1 MDKEK
6 TMNAQDKSAATQIS
20 IRQIHPFRNHPF
32 KVLDDDRMKELVQSI
47 KDNGILNPVLVRP
60 DEQDGF
66 EMISGH
72 RRMHAAKLAGLTTVP
87 AIIKEMTDDEA
98 VIAMVDSNMQREEI
112 LPSERAFSLKMKMDV
127 MRHQG
132 YRSDLHKNETLNH
145 SRSLATERPM
155 SDEDERINSRID
167 KNGQRVT
174 SATDRPKIESARIA
188 GEEFGLGKTQ
198 VKNYIR
204 LTELTPDLLN
214 LLDQKKLSIVLAV
227 EISYFDKD
235 LQRSLYSYIQKNGM
249 IKKTQLDALK
259 KFNYEN
265 LTEFSVTQVL
275 NDAVSTKEDD
285 GKVMLSRRE
294 LDKFF
299 SKTVETQKR
308 KEVILDLLDRWKR
321 GQKRP

>member
-32 KVLDDDRMKELVQSI
+32 KVLDDDRMKDLVQSI

-72 RRMHAAKLAGLTTVP
+72 RRMHAAKLAGLTTGP

-112 LPSERAFSLKMKMDV
+112 LPSERAFSLKMMMDA
-127 MRHQG
+127 MRRQG
-132 YRSDLHKNETLNH
+132 KRTDLSQDAASESMKRMTEKTSGTEFQKLEDSW
-145 SRSLATERPM
+145 SRE
-155 SDEDERINSRID
+155 EV
-167 KNGQRVT
+167 GQQ
-174 SATDRPKIESARIA
+174 A
-188 GEEFGLGKTQ
+188 GISGRQ
-198 VKNYIR
+198 VQKYLR
-204 LTELTPDLLN
+204 LTELTEDLLN
-214 LLDQKKLSIVLAV
+214 LVDQKKLSIVLAV
-227 EISYFDKD
+227 EISRFGNE

-265 LTEFSVTQVL
+265 LTEYSVTQVL

-294 LDKFF
+294 LDKYF
-299 SKTVETQKR
+299 SKTVETDKR

>member
-32 KVLDDDRMKELVQSI
+32 KVLDDDRMKDLVQSI

-112 LPSERAFSLKMKMDV
+112 LPSERAFSLKMKMDA
-127 MRHQG
+127 MRRQG
-132 YRSDLHKNETLNH
+132 KRTDLSQDAASESMERMTEKTSGTEFQKLEDSW
-145 SRSLATERPM
+145 SRE
-155 SDEDERINSRID
+155 EV
-167 KNGQRVT
+167 GQQ
-174 SATDRPKIESARIA
+174 A
-188 GEEFGLGKTQ
+188 GISGRQ
-198 VKNYIR
+198 VQKYLR
-204 LTELTPDLLN
+204 LTELTEDLLN
-214 LLDQKKLSIVLAV
+214 LVDQKKLSIVLAV
-227 EISYFDKD
+227 EISRFSNE

-285 GKVMLSRRE
+285 GKVVLSRRE
-294 LDKFF
+294 LDKYF
-299 SKTVETQKR
+299 SKTVETDKR

>member
-6 TMNAQDKSAATQIS
+6 TMNAQDKSAAAQIS

-32 KVLDDDRMKELVQSI
+32 KVLDDDRMKDLVQSI

-112 LPSERAFSLKMKMDV
+112 LPSERAFSLKMKMDA
-127 MRHQG
+127 MRRQG
-132 YRSDLHKNETLNH
+132 KRTDLSQDAASESMKRMAEKTSGTEFQKLEDSW
-145 SRSLATERPM
+145 SRE
-155 SDEDERINSRID
+155 EV
-167 KNGQRVT
+167 GQQ
-174 SATDRPKIESARIA
+174 A
-188 GEEFGLGKTQ
+188 GISGRQ
-198 VKNYIR
+198 VQKYLR
-204 LTELTPDLLN
+204 LTELTEDLLN
-214 LLDQKKLSIVLAV
+214 LVDQKKLSIVLAV
-227 EISYFDKD
+227 EISRFSNE

>member
-32 KVLDDDRMKELVQSI
+32 KVLDDDRMKDLVQSV

-60 DEQDGF
+60 DEQGGF

-98 VIAMVDSNMQREEI
+98 VIAMVDSNMQREEL
-112 LPSERAFSLKMKMDV
+112 LPSERAFSLKMKMDA
-127 MRHQG
+127 MRRQG
-132 YRSDLHKNETLNH
+132 KRTDLSQDAASESMKRMTEKTSGTEFQKLEDSW
-145 SRSLATERPM
+145 SRE
-155 SDEDERINSRID
+155 EV
-167 KNGQRVT
+167 GQQ
-174 SATDRPKIESARIA
+174 A
-188 GEEFGLGKTQ
+188 GISGRQ
-198 VKNYIR
+198 VQKYLR
-204 LTELTPDLLN
+204 LTELTEDLLN
-214 LLDQKKLSIVLAV
+214 LVDQKKLSIVLAV
-227 EISYFDKD
+227 EISRFSNE

-259 KFNYEN
+259 KLNYEN

>member
-32 KVLDDDRMKELVQSI
+32 KVLDDDRMKDLVQSV

-60 DEQDGF
+60 DEQGGF

-112 LPSERAFSLKMKMDV
+112 LPRERAFSLKMKMDA
-127 MRHQG
+127 MRRQG
-132 YRSDLHKNETLNH
+132 KRTDLSQDAASESMKRMTEKTSGTEFQKLEDSW
-145 SRSLATERPM
+145 SRE
-155 SDEDERINSRID
+155 EV
-167 KNGQRVT
+167 GQQ
-174 SATDRPKIESARIA
+174 A
-188 GEEFGLGKTQ
+188 GISGRQ
-198 VKNYIR
+198 VQKYLR
-204 LTELTPDLLN
+204 LTELTEDLLN
-214 LLDQKKLSIVLAV
+214 LVDQKKLSIVLAV
-227 EISYFDKD
+227 EISRFSNE

-265 LTEFSVTQVL
+265 LTEYSVTQVL

-294 LDKFF
+294 LDKYF
-299 SKTVETQKR
+299 SKTVETDKR

>member
-32 KVLDDDRMKELVQSI
+32 KVLDDDRMKDLVQSI

-112 LPSERAFSLKMKMDV
+112 LPSERAFSLKMKMDA
-127 MRHQG
+127 MRRQG
-132 YRSDLHKNETLNH
+132 KRTDLSQDVASESMKRMTEKTSGTEFQKLEDSW
-145 SRSLATERPM
+145 SRE
-155 SDEDERINSRID
+155 EV
-167 KNGQRVT
+167 GQQ
-174 SATDRPKIESARIA
+174 A
-188 GEEFGLGKTQ
+188 GISGRQ
-198 VKNYIR
+198 VQKYLR
-204 LTELTPDLLN
+204 LTELTEDLLN
-214 LLDQKKLSIVLAV
+214 LVDQKKLSIVLAV
-227 EISYFDKD
+227 EISRFSNE
-235 LQRSLYSYIQKNGM
+235 LQRNLYSYIQKNGM

-285 GKVMLSRRE
+285 GKVVLSRRE
-294 LDKFF
+294 LDKYF
-299 SKTVETQKR
+299 SKTVETDKR

>member
-32 KVLDDDRMKELVQSI
+32 KVLDDDRMKDLVQSI

-112 LPSERAFSLKMKMDV
+112 LPSERAFSLKMKMDA
-127 MRHQG
+127 MRRQG
-132 YRSDLHKNETLNH
+132 ARTDLKRNSSEIGAETNGDETYGTECHKLVGL
-145 SRSLATERPM
+145 SV
-155 SDEDERINSRID
+155 
-167 KNGQRVT
+167 K
-174 SATDRPKIESARIA
+174 DRKTREEIGESM
-188 GEEFGLGKTQ
+188 GLRGRQ
-198 VKNYIR
+198 VQNYIR
-204 LTELTPDLLN
+204 LTELTEDLLN
-214 LLDQKKLSIVLAV
+214 LVDQKKLSIVLAV
-227 EISYFDKD
+227 EISRFSNE
-235 LQRSLYSYIQKNGM
+235 LQRNLYSYIQKNGM

-285 GKVMLSRRE
+285 GKVVISRRE
-294 LDKFF
+294 LDKYF
-299 SKTVETQKR
+299 SKTVETDKR